1 MVSRKNVLHTGAVAL
16 CLGASTHGVLAETD
30 GPKAF
35 ADAVV
40 TRNADAIAA
49 AGDTVYYFGEL
60 GMQEVESTNFLKSV
74 LKQMGFAVT
83 TGGGGMPTSLWAQW
97 GTGRP
102 QIVIVT
108 EIDALPGGSQTP
120 GSIEHRPLV
129 DGAPGHMEGHN
140 THAGVA
146 LGAAFAVKQAMQR
159 FGIAG
164 SVAISFGPAEEQ
176 LVSRPYLVRAG
187 QFRDADVAIL
197 LHIGENFAAGF
208 GLMNYAA
215 ISAKF
220 DFRGKTAHGAV
231 NPWDGRDAVDAAE
244 LMDIGFDKLREH
256 LHPTY
261 RAHRAITDGGVQPN
275 IIPDHSQIWWFV
287 RDADMPAAR
296 DTFDKLVRIGQG
308 AALMTGTAMDFRIDA
323 AGWPQLGLRSIA
335 AVIQAN
341 IGAAGMPQWSGEE
354 QDFARGFQ
362 ASAGVPVKGL
372 ATAVVP
378 LGERRQSASSNDSGD
393 VTWVVPSAAL
403 NFPASVPSIG
413 YHNWQAAVTP
423 TGTIAH
429 KGMVAGATALAGT
442 VIDFLTRPD
451 LVSAARAEFDKV
463 TAETRYFP
471 VLPADAAPPLDLN
484 HETMEKY
491 RGEMRR
497 FYLNRPVTFQ

>member
-1 MVSRKNVLHTGAVAL
+1 MVSRSRFLHTGAVVL
-16 CLGASTHGVLAETD
+16 CLGAFPLGAHAEPD

-35 ADAVV
+35 AAAAVA
-40 TRNADAIAA
+40 RNADAIAA
-49 AGDTVYYFGEL
+49 VGDTVYYFAEL
-60 GMQEVESTNFLKSV
+60 GMQEFESTKFLKGV
-74 LKQMGFAVT
+74 LEQAGFSVT

-102 QIVIVT
+102 QVVIVT

-120 GSIEHRPLV
+120 GSIEHKPLV

-146 LGAAFAVKQAMQR
+146 VGAAFAVKQAMQR
-159 FGIAG
+159 YGIPG

-176 LVSRPYLVRAG
+176 LGSRPYLVRAG
-187 QFRDADVAIL
+187 QFKDADVAIL

-287 RDADMPAAR
+287 RDADMPSAKE
-296 DTFDKLVRIGQG
+296 TFDKLVRIAQG
-308 AALMTGTAMDFRIDA
+308 AALMTGTAMEYRIDA
-323 AGWPQLGLRSIA
+323 AGWPQLGLKSIA
-335 AVIQAN
+335 TVVQAN
-341 IGAAGMPQWSGEE
+341 IEAAGMPQWSAEE
-354 QDFARGFQ
+354 QDFARRFQ

-372 ATAVVP
+372 ATATVA

-403 NFPASVPSIG
+403 NFPSSVPGIS

-423 TGTIAH
+423 AGTIAH

-442 VIDFLTRPD
+442 LVDFLTSPER
-451 LVSAARAEFDKV
+451 VKTARAEFEKA

-471 VLPADAAPPLDLN
+471 VLPADATPPLDLN
-484 HETMEKY
+484 RETMEKY
-491 RGEMRR
+491 RDVMRR
-497 FYLNRPVTFQ
+497 FYLDRPVRFE